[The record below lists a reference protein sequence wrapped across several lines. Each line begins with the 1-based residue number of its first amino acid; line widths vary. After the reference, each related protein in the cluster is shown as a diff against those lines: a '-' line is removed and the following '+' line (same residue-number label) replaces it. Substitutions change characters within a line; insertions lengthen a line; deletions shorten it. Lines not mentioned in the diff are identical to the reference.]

1 MFLYGYTA
9 GNFLAVNFMKIKFF
23 FGILVSVLIGICFFS
38 KRNAQKEGTVLF
50 YNTMENIGSDSSAAE
65 KEKELLELCKVWGAV
80 KYHSSDRDLIRSSDS
95 SLIKAYEKFITGRTD
110 LNLLISQNIPLPVGN
125 QAAVS
130 QSYIGFLPDKNWIE
144 ASTSISR
151 ENKRKLIDFITGSYR
166 NSDGKLVTAEDDG
179 ELSFEDDSLFYD
191 ESKTTPAKRFLS
203 LCKLWNIVRYY
214 YPYFQ
219 SISDTWN
226 NVFFEMLPLFINAK
240 NEQEYYAAVQIFG
253 SRLKDSHVAVKI
265 GDSDEYDGKYVGN
278 VVLKTSE
285 GRTFVK
291 GFIISAI
298 HSALQK
304 GDEILSIDGK
314 NIISI
319 QDSLKEKNSGSNE
332 IVLSRDIN
340 RLLLLS
346 KKKTVQLEVIRQN
359 RMIKIQEH
367 LTHINTA
374 RETEEAEYKSKASK
388 AVSKI
393 IDRNIG
399 YIRINDIFSGNFR
412 ISFDKI
418 SHSKAI
424 IFDLRAYP
432 NEIAVDFLKYF
443 DTRPFQTM
451 NLYRADVTC
460 PGMMRTI
467 QNEMRIPDSKK
478 DAYTGPVVLLINEY
492 TQSQGESMLLAMKSI
507 KNSVTLGDYTAGT
520 NGNVM
525 VITLPGKTKIR
536 MSGIGVLLPDY
547 RATQRTGIRPDI
559 LVQENSA
566 SLLRGEDVQLK
577 EAINYINKKL

>member
-9 GNFLAVNFMKIKFF
+9 RNFLAANFMKLKFF
-23 FGILVSVLIGICFFS
+23 FGILVSVLIGIFFFS
-38 KRNAQKEGTVLF
+38 KRNAPKEGTTLF
-50 YNTMENIGSDSSAAE
+50 YNTIQSAGSDSAAG
-65 KEKELLELCKVWGAV
+65 KEKELLELCKVWGV
-80 KYHSSDRDLIRSSDS
+80 IKYHSSGRDLIRSSDA
-95 SLIKAYEKFITGRTD
+95 SLIKAYEKIMTGKAD
-110 LNLLISQNIPLPVGN
+110 LNLLMSRDLQLPANN
-125 QAAVS
+125 QS
-130 QSYIGFLPDKNWIE
+130 DIHPSYIGFLPDKNWIE
-144 ASTSISR
+144 NSEIINP
-151 ENKRKLIDFITGSYR
+151 ENKRNLIDFIAASYR
-166 NSDGKLVTAEDDG
+166 NSGERLVTAEDNG

-191 ESKTTPAKRFLS
+191 ESKTTPAQRFLS
-203 LCKLWNIVRYY
+203 LCKLWNITRYY

-219 SISDTWN
+219 TISENWN
-226 NVFFEMLPLFINAK
+226 HVFFEMLPLFINAD
-240 NEQEYYAAVQIFG
+240 NEQKYYAAVQIFG
-253 SRLKDSHVAVKI
+253 SRLKDSHVAVKM

-278 VVLKTSE
+278 AVLKTIE

-291 GFIISAI
+291 DFIVNSV
-298 HSALQK
+298 HSALKK
-304 GDEILSIDGK
+304 GDEILTINGK
-314 NIISI
+314 NIISV
-319 QDSLKEKNSGSNE
+319 QDSLKEKNSGSND

-346 KKKTVQLEVIRQN
+346 KKKTAKLEIVRQN
-359 RMIKIQEH
+359 RMITVQEH

-374 RETEEAEYKSKASK
+374 RETEEKQYKSNAGK
-388 AVSKI
+388 AVSKM
-393 IDRNIG
+393 IDKNIG

-412 ISFDKI
+412 VSFEKI
-418 SHSKAI
+418 SNAKAI
-424 IFDLRAYP
+424 IFDVRAYP

-451 NLYRADVTC
+451 NLYRADVTY

-467 QNEMRIPDSKK
+467 ENQMHIPDAKK
-478 DAYTGPVVLLINEY
+478 DAYTAPVVILINEY

-525 VITLPGKTKIR
+525 VIKLPGKTKIR

-547 RATQRTGIRPDI
+547 SATQRTGIRPDI

-566 SLLRGEDVQLK
+566 SLMKGEDIQLQ